1 LTAGAAAPLNKEPTV
16 TSLKDVARYTGLSIS
31 TISRVLS
38 NKSYV
43 KEHTREK
50 VLEAV
55 RLLNYSPNIM
65 AQSLKKGRSNTIA
78 LFIPSIQNLIYPD
91 LTRGVEDTARKN
103 GYTVILCNTDE
114 NVEMEKSYINTL
126 RPRLTDGFIIAS
138 MMPHSTHI
146 AQLRKENFPLVL
158 ALRAYDESID
168 AVIIDNKQAAYNAV
182 KYLIERGHRKIAI
195 ALGNT
200 ELTLYSDRFRGY
212 RQALEEKNVPFDENL
227 VMRERYNIGSFYHLA
242 RAMLEKGII
251 PDSVFAT
258 TDARAITIMRAIYD
272 SGYRIPEDIS
282 ILGFDNVEIAS
293 IVEPPLST
301 VSQPLYEIGVL
312 AAQKLIYQ
320 IQYKEKHGVLDNPM
334 IDMVETKLLVRKS
347 TR

>member
-1 LTAGAAAPLNKEPTV
+1 M

-31 TISRVLS
+31 TISRALS

-50 VLEAV
+50 ILEAV

-65 AQSLKKGRSNTIA
+65 ARSLKNGRSNTIA

-114 NVEMEKSYINTL
+114 SIEMEKSYINTL
-126 RPRLTDGFIIAS
+126 RPRLIDGFIIAS
-138 MMPHSTHI
+138 MMPHSNHI
-146 AQLRKENFPLVL
+146 KQLRKENFPLVL
-158 ALRAYDESID
+158 TLRAYDDSID

-182 KYLIERGHRKIAI
+182 NYLIERGHRKIAI
-195 ALGNT
+195 ALGNV
-200 ELTLYSDRFRGY
+200 ELNVYSERYKGY
-212 RQALEEKNVPFDENL
+212 RNALEQGGIPFDENL
-227 VMRERYNIGSFYHLA
+227 VIRERYTIASLYNITKTL
-242 RAMLEKGII
+242 LERGII

-258 TDARAITIMRAIYD
+258 TDAQAITVMRAIYD
-272 SGYRIPEDIS
+272 SGYRVPADIS
-282 ILGFDNVEIAS
+282 VLSFDNVEIAAL
-293 IVEPPLST
+293 VEPPLTT
-301 VSQPLYEIGVL
+301 VSQPLYKIGVM

-334 IDMVETKLLVRKS
+334 IDVVETNLLVRKS

>member
-1 LTAGAAAPLNKEPTV
+1 M
-16 TSLKDVARYTGLSIS
+16 TSLKDVARYTGLSVS
-31 TISRVLS
+31 TVSRVLS
-38 NKSYV
+38 NTGYI

-65 AQSLKKGRSNTIA
+65 ARSLKNGRSNTIA

-103 GYTVILCNTDE
+103 GYMVILCNTDE
-114 NVEMEKSYINTL
+114 SIEVEKAYINTL
-126 RPRLTDGFIIAS
+126 QPRLIDGFIIAS
-138 MMPHSTHI
+138 MMPHSNHI
-146 AQLRKENFPLVL
+146 KQLRKENFPLVL
-158 ALRAYDESID
+158 TLRAYDDSID

-182 KYLIERGHRKIAI
+182 NYLIERGHRKIAI
-195 ALGNT
+195 ALGNM
-200 ELTLYSDRFRGY
+200 ELNVYSERYKGY
-212 RQALEEKNVPFDENL
+212 RSALEQGGLPFDENL
-227 VMRERYNIGSFYHLA
+227 VIRERYTIASLYNITKTL
-242 RAMLEKGII
+242 LERGII

-258 TDARAITIMRAIYD
+258 TDAQAITIMRAIYD
-272 SGYRIPEDIS
+272 SGYKVPADIS
-282 ILGFDNVEIAS
+282 VLSFDNVEIAS
-293 IVEPPLST
+293 LVEPPLTT
-301 VSQPLYEIGVL
+301 VFQPLYKIGVI

-334 IDMVETKLLVRKS
+334 VDVVETNLLVRKS

>member
-1 LTAGAAAPLNKEPTV
+1 V

-65 AQSLKKGRSNTIA
+65 AQSLKNGRSNTIA

-114 NVEMEKSYINTL
+114 SIEIEKSYINTL
-126 RPRLTDGFIIAS
+126 RPRLIDGFIIAS

-158 ALRAYDESID
+158 ALRAYDDSID

-182 KYLIERGHRKIAI
+182 KYLAGRGNRKIAI

-200 ELTLYSDRFRGY
+200 ELTLYSDRLRGY
-212 RQALEEKNVPFDENL
+212 RQALEESGVPFDENL
-227 VMRERYNIGSFYHLA
+227 VMRERYNIGSFYHLT
-242 RAMLEKGII
+242 RAMLEKGTI

-258 TDARAITIMRAIYD
+258 SDARAITIMRAICD
-272 SGYRIPEDIS
+272 SGYRIPGDIS
-282 ILGFDNVEIAS
+282 VLGFDNVEIAS
-293 IVEPPLST
+293 MVEPPLST

-320 IQYKEKHGVLDNPM
+320 IQYKEKHGVLDDPI
-334 IDMVETKLLVRKS
+334 IDVVETNLLVRKS